1 MSDNSDSD
9 SDSDSNQIITETK
22 KTTYFN
28 GLKDNKTV
36 IDKDHAKN
44 YIIFQNDF
52 LHLQVNTLESKINK
66 MKSKIKGLESDNES
80 METSKNNLKF
90 YIKNEHELS
99 NYHKKINDIYDEEIC
114 KIKNELIISLKKIN
128 ISIFLFIVL
137 AFVGLYFNR
146 FYMIFG
152 FLIVSLDISFIEISY
167 TFLIKLYK
175 LINIKKDD
183 RIIKYRI
190 EINRANQGNK
200 YLDDLIDNF

>member
-1 MSDNSDSD
+1 MSDNDSD
-9 SDSDSNQIITETK
+9 SDSEHNIVTETK

-28 GLKDNKTV
+28 GLKENKSV

-66 MKSKIKGLESDNES
+66 MKSKIKELESDNES

-99 NYHKKINDIYDEEIC
+99 NYHKKINDIYDEEIG
-114 KIKNELIISLKKIN
+114 KIKNESSFILKKIYIVCMLFFVTSFMIIYFN
-128 ISIFLFIVL
+128 MFHTLFIGSL
-137 AFVGLYFNR
+137 LGFILTSLKIFDPLYFNV
-146 FYMIFG
+146 
-152 FLIVSLDISFIEISY
+152 L
-167 TFLIKLYK
+167 K

-183 RIIKYRI
+183 RILKYRS
-190 EINRANQGNK
+190 EITKANQGNK

>member
-1 MSDNSDSD
+1 MSYIDSD
-9 SDSDSNQIITETK
+9 SDNEIKNQYVTETK

-28 GLKDNKTV
+28 GLKENKSV

-52 LHLQVNTLESKINK
+52 LHLQVNTLESKVNK
-66 MKSKIKGLESDNES
+66 MKSKIKELESDNES

-99 NYHKKINDIYDEEIC
+99 NYHKKINDIYDEEIG
-114 KIKNELIISLKKIN
+114 KIKNESSLILKKIYIVC
-128 ISIFLFIVL
+128 ISFFVCSFIIVYLNLFHTLFIGAL
-137 AFVGLYFNR
+137 LGFMLTCAKIFDPLYFNV
-146 FYMIFG
+146 
-152 FLIVSLDISFIEISY
+152 L
-167 TFLIKLYK
+167 K

-183 RIIKYRI
+183 RILKYRS
-190 EINRANQGNK
+190 EITRANQGNK